1 MKSCKA
7 EALPSA
13 LFHRVSVPYRETT
26 ATELLCSIVAEGR
39 PYTHICV
46 PGYFQ
51 QPNAIY
57 SSWVREET
65 LRS

>member
-26 ATELLCSIVAEGR
+26 ATELLSSIVAEGR
-39 PYTHICV
+39 PYTDICM

-51 QPNAIY
+51 QLYAIY
-57 SSWVREET
+57 SSWVGEET
-65 LRS
+65 FRS